1 MDRNYITVS
10 ELNFYLN
17 RIIDAE
23 ELLHDI
29 FLVGEVSGG
38 VMNKGNFYCTLK
50 DEAAAIQVCRFGA
63 EKNYVPENGERVLMT
78 GSPDYYQKSGRMSFI
93 AKHIEPFGRGRMHME
108 LEALKKKLSDEGY
121 FSDSHKIPMP
131 EFVFELGV
139 VTSLTGA
146 VIRDIQSTIR
156 RYNPVMNITVVD
168 TLVQGKDAVKD
179 IVSSLKLADN
189 AGFDAVILAR
199 GGGSNED
206 LMPFNSEEVVKALYD
221 MDTFVISAVGH
232 ETDYTLA
239 DFAADMRCLTPTA
252 AAEAVATDINALI
265 GDILSDLTLA
275 GRKIEGSL
283 NLSERETVA
292 TVNKVTYTAKE
303 RLTDSYMM
311 TKELLVRAE
320 KATSALL
327 GGKELIAEG
336 IINKLSALNPA
347 KLLKS
352 GYMRAEKG
360 NIPVIAAE
368 DVSQGDKLRLFASFG
383 TLDVTVDKINR
394 TEV

>member
-168 TLVQGKDAVKD
+168 TQVQGKDAVKD

-199 GGGSNED
+199 GGGSFED

-327 GGKELIAEG
+327 SGKELIAEG

>member
-168 TLVQGKDAVKD
+168 TQVQGKDAVKD

-199 GGGSNED
+199 GGGSFED

-327 GGKELIAEG
+327 NGKELIAEG

>member
-38 VMNKGNFYCTLK
+38 VINKGNFYCTLK

-168 TLVQGKDAVKD
+168 TQVQGKDAVKD

-199 GGGSNED
+199 GGGSFED

-311 TKELLVRAE
+311 TKELLARAE

-327 GGKELIAEG
+327 SGKELIAEG

>member
-146 VIRDIQSTIR
+146 VIRDIRSTIR

-168 TLVQGKDAVKD
+168 TQVQGKDAVKD

-327 GGKELIAEG
+327 SGKELIAEG

-383 TLDVTVDKINR
+383 TLDVTVDKINI

>member
-50 DEAAAIQVCRFGA
+50 DEAAAIQVCRFGT

-121 FSDSHKIPMP
+121 FFDSHKIPMP

-168 TLVQGKDAVKD
+168 TQVQGKDAVKD

-199 GGGSNED
+199 GGGSFED

>member
-63 EKNYVPENGERVLMT
+63 EKNYVPENGERVLMM

-168 TLVQGKDAVKD
+168 TQVQGKDAVKD

-327 GGKELIAEG
+327 SGKELIAEG

>member
-168 TLVQGKDAVKD
+168 TQVQGKDAVKD

-383 TLDVTVDKINR
+383 TLDVTVDRINR

>member
-168 TLVQGKDAVKD
+168 TQVQGKDAVKD

-383 TLDVTVDKINR
+383 TLDVTVDKINI

>member
-179 IVSSLKLADN
+179 IVSSLKLADY

>member
-179 IVSSLKLADN
+179 IVSSLKLADY

-199 GGGSNED
+199 GGGSFED

-327 GGKELIAEG
+327 SGKELIAEG

>member
-63 EKNYVPENGERVLMT
+63 EKNYVPENGERVLMM

-168 TLVQGKDAVKD
+168 TQVQGKDAVKD

-199 GGGSNED
+199 GGGSFED

-327 GGKELIAEG
+327 SGKELIAEG